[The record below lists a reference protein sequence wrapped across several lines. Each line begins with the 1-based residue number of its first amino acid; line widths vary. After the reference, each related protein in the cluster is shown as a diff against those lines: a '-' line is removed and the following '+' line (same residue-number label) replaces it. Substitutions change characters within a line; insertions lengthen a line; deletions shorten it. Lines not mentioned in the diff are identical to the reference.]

1 MNPVPRARRRSG
13 GRYANVKRAVASD
26 GVQLDSMRERD
37 RYEELLLLK
46 RAGEVIDLEVHKRF
60 ALVVG
65 GIPIKYASGRQA
77 VYVAD
82 FVYIRPVE
90 SGTVRY
96 GGNVVIEDVK
106 MDVHRDRVYKLKR
119 AIMLAMGHEIT
130 EISQ

>member
-1 MNPVPRARRRSG
+1 MGRPIPRARRRGG

-37 RYEELLLLK
+37 RYEELLLLE
-46 RAGEVIDLEVHKRF
+46 AGGVISELEVHKRF
-60 ALVVG
+60 ALG
-65 GIPIKYASGRQA
+65 FAGIPIKYAGSGRQA

-82 FVYIRPVE
+82 FVYRDIT
-90 SGTVRY
+90 GDL
-96 GGNVVIEDVK
+96 VIEDVK

-130 EISQ
+130 EISK